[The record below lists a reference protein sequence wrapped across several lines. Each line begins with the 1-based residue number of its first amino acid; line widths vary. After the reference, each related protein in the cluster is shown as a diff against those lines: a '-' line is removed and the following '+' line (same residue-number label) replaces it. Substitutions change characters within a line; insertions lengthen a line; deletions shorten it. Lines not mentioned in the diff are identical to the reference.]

1 MNDTVEKK
9 AQLTEEKS
17 VGCALVLFVKLEW
30 ITYHTYAIAAFKEN
44 YIKIDRIF
52 CLFLS
57 WLYSVNLAVGF
68 RGLNN
73 LLRNILRGFFVAHEI
88 EREATSALR
97 DLAHIGAE
105 IVHFGHC
112 TSASTV

>member
-44 YIKIDRIF
+44 YIK
-52 CLFLS
+52 
-57 WLYSVNLAVGF
+57 VNRVPP
-68 RGLNN
+68 
-73 LLRNILRGFFVAHEI
+73 
-88 EREATSALR
+88 
-97 DLAHIGAE
+97 
-105 IVHFGHC
+105 
-112 TSASTV
+112 

>member
-1 MNDTVEKK
+1 M
-9 AQLTEEKS
+9 
-17 VGCALVLFVKLEW
+17 LFVKLEW

-73 LLRNILRGFFVAHEI
+73 LLRNILPCVTWR
-88 EREATSALR
+88 T
-97 DLAHIGAE
+97 
-105 IVHFGHC
+105 
-112 TSASTV
+112 